1 MDWETDKGEDV
12 LDGRIDGARIS
23 TTGESDRNTAGLER
37 WDMMRK
43 GENKI
48 PAIMHGLRGLAQQRR
63 RSAITTSQQAQA
75 PKEENTNSMNS
86 KG

>member
-37 WDMMRK
+37 WDMMKK
-43 GENKI
+43 GEGKVA
-48 PAIMHGLRGLAQQRR
+48 PIMHGLRGLVQQGRR
-63 RSAITTSQQAQA
+63 DTITSGNTS
-75 PKEENTNSMNS
+75 S
-86 KG
+86 